1 MFKIED
7 LPKKYNDRAIYFLT
21 LANNHLFQHT
31 GKLHQKI
38 TLLVIRIAGMSELTA
53 EGYDIAINWLIDVML
68 FETRELKEVPGVL

>member
-1 MFKIED
+1 M
-7 LPKKYNDRAIYFLT
+7 
-21 LANNHLFQHT
+21 FQHT